1 MKIRYSAVRHNIS
14 VGNDGCV
21 SVLFH
26 TEQNYSSPIFSTHI
40 KALTG
45 WNGNMV
51 NRAVRHNISVGN
63 DGCVSV
69 LSHTGQN
76 ISSLII
82 STHIQALTG
91 WISNKVNRIG
101 NIVNRAVRH
110 NISVEKKQRFM
121 LSRPGQNMEHVF
133 GSTNIETL
141 TG

>member
-26 TEQNYSSPIFSTHI
+26 T
-40 KALTG
+40 
-45 WNGNMV
+45 
-51 NRAVRHNISVGN
+51 
-63 DGCVSV
+63 
-69 LSHTGQN
+69 GQN

-91 WISNKVNRIG
+91 WNG

-110 NISVEKKQRFM
+110 NISVEKKATFCVVPSGTKYGTRF
-121 LSRPGQNMEHVF
+121 RFYQY
-133 GSTNIETL
+133 
-141 TG
+141 

>member
-14 VGNDGCV
+14 VDNVVCV
-21 SVLFH
+21 SVLSH
-26 TEQNYSSPIFSTHI
+26 TGQNYTSPIFSTHI
-40 KALTG
+40 LALTG

-51 NRAVRHNISVGN
+51 NRAVRHKISVDN
-63 DGCVSV
+63 VVCVSV
-69 LSHTGQN
+69 L
-76 ISSLII
+76 SLII
-82 STHIQALTG
+82 STHIKALTG

-121 LSRPGQNMEHVF
+121 LSRTGQNMEYVF
-133 GSTNIETL
+133 SSTNIETL